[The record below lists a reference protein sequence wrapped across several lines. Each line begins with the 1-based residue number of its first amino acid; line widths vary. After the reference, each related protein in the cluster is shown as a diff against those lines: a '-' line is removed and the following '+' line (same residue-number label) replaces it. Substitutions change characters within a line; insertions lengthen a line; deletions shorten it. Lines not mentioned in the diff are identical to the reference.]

1 MHTLRDVTNA
11 NSLHIGMLQA
21 RAAAKEEKG
30 ADAAQPSQSNPSQPE
45 PVAVVPVNV
54 IPVAEVTTK
63 RAAGAAADEAPHKVK
78 KQKLST
84 AQPAT
89 TKTATDQDAAELE
102 DMPALTQKQLDKI
115 KWKKLAVQALKN
127 SKDSSMKLSKL
138 QKQLRLAAQVS
149 DALTAAANA
158 SIESRLKGSTQ
169 FVMKGSLVCLA
180 ASA

>member
-1 MHTLRDVTNA
+1 
-11 NSLHIGMLQA
+11 MLQA

-30 ADAAQPSQSNPSQPE
+30 ADATQPSQSNPSQPE
-45 PVAVVPVNV
+45 PVAVAPVDE
-54 IPVAEVTTK
+54 IPAAEVTTK

-84 AQPAT
+84 AQPGT
-89 TKTATDQDAAELE
+89 TETATNQDAAELE
-102 DMPALTQKQLDKI
+102 NAPALSQKLLDKI
-115 KWKKLAVQALKN
+115 KWKKLAVQLLKN

-138 QKQLRLAAQVS
+138 QKQLRLVAQVN
-149 DALTAAANA
+149 DASTAAANA
-158 SIESRLKGSTQ
+158 LIESRLKGSTQ